1 MGEPFQPG
9 HEMGPGG
16 RGRGGVGVG
25 REVGLVQER
34 GSWSD
39 IRVGV
44 GRRSFRAIHRL
55 LPQDEAVGTLADHE
69 DRNHFARPVI
79 NRMLISMAGWHYD
92 GSPPTDPASSCE
104 TPTASKWNSSPP
116 HLCPPEAT
124 YSKETCKPGN
134 SSTSP
139 LVLRYLARQISLSL
153 VPGARAAHI
162 TRSGGGSRETLRSA
176 IGGSQTLAR
185 PLCAVVGCP

>member
-153 VPGARAAHI
+153 SLSCLG
-162 TRSGGGSRETLRSA
+162 RERRT
-176 IGGSQTLAR
+176 
-185 PLCAVVGCP
+185 